1 MLVWVSA
8 SAAQVN
14 AKNRILM
21 RTSLAGERD
30 GERDGDGKRDG
41 AAAGAGEGHIKKHL
55 KRRLS
60 PKCSSS
66 IQFRF
71 RLLGLPCLFCW
82 FRCSSGFLCL
92 FLFLHLCSDKLLT
105 FCSIGKLI
113 LLLLLLSCAWDLCES
128 SLLLN
133 WFFIAVYFNSPV
145 FLLCS

>member
-1 MLVWVSA
+1 MSA

-21 RTSLAGERD
+21 RTSLAVERD
-30 GERDGDGKRDG
+30 GERDGDGRGDG
-41 AAAGAGEGHIKKHL
+41 AAAGGGEGHIKKHL

-66 IQFRF
+66 IQFRFQFRF

-113 LLLLLLSCAWDLCES
+113 LVLLLLCLRPVRVVA
-128 SLLLN
+128 
-133 WFFIAVYFNSPV
+133 FIKLIFYCCLF
-145 FLLCS
+145 

>member
-1 MLVWVSA
+1 MNESSDRAGVSVCECSSSECQKQDPHA
-8 SAAQVN
+8 DKFSRR
-14 AKNRILM
+14 KKWR
-21 RTSLAGERD
+21 
-30 GERDGDGKRDG
+30 ERDGD
-41 AAAGAGEGHIKKHL
+41 GAGEGHIKKHL

-66 IQFRF
+66 IQFRFQFRF

-113 LLLLLLSCAWDLCES
+113 LLLLH
-128 SLLLN
+128 LLLKT
-133 WFFIAVYFNSPV
+133 
-145 FLLCS
+145 